1 MQVRWQAYQRLLHR
15 LLPSEI
21 AFVSSPLILLSQI
34 PACVK
39 IRDCPVDVDGLVDE
53 LEPEIAPEEELVALT
68 ASILRSLN
76 CCMSSCSGASSLDST
91 SEN

>member
-1 MQVRWQAYQRLLHR
+1 MK
-15 LLPSEI
+15 
-21 AFVSSPLILLSQI
+21 SQI

-53 LEPEIAPEEELVALT
+53 LEPEIAPDEELVALT

-76 CCMSSCSGASSLDST
+76 CCMSS
-91 SEN
+91 